1 MGGGERKNKGK
12 GMMPTSSLT
21 VVEVEELAEG
31 GGVILD
37 VGGDEKFFVDGCGKH
52 VGPFSCQ

>member
-1 MGGGERKNKGK
+1 
-12 GMMPTSSLT
+12 MMPTSSLT

-37 VGGDEKFFVDGCGKH
+37 VGGDEN
-52 VGPFSCQ
+52 FS